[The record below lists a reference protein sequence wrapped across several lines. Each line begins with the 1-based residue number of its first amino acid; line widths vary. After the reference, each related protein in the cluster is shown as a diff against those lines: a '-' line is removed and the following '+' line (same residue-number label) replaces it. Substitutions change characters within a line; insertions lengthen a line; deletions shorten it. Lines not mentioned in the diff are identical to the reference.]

1 MKQHLATALLLAA
14 ALTLCAAEPLV
25 FEFRSLAD
33 WARGTKNVA
42 LLPDGTWEITGGSAF
57 EAAKSFKVDP
67 EKPVTVSFEIRR
79 LPGTP
84 NIMAYVG
91 FWTMDADRVRIQPYH
106 MRCEYNGD
114 TEVLADAPVGA
125 TALRVRKPRRF
136 VKSTWLYLAAGDIA
150 GCKVP
155 QFDLIQLKPRTAEVK
170 DQEIVLTLLKPLEKA
185 IPAGAKFHFHGDG
198 PGMYVVCNE
207 KNPSEEWEKITC
219 VVKGM
224 QPKFPTPRVTTWWHG
239 TVYAKLRVIIA
250 QGKRDKVQ
258 IRNIRVEVAR

>member
-84 NIMAYVG
+84 YIMAYVG
-91 FWTMDADRVRIQPYH
+91 FWTMDADRIRIQPYH
-106 MRCEYNGD
+106 MRCE
-114 TEVLADAPVGA
+114 
-125 TALRVRKPRRF
+125 
-136 VKSTWLYLAAGDIA
+136 
-150 GCKVP
+150 
-155 QFDLIQLKPRTAEVK
+155 
-170 DQEIVLTLLKPLEKA
+170 
-185 IPAGAKFHFHGDG
+185 
-198 PGMYVVCNE
+198 
-207 KNPSEEWEKITC
+207 
-219 VVKGM
+219 
-224 QPKFPTPRVTTWWHG
+224 
-239 TVYAKLRVIIA
+239 
-250 QGKRDKVQ
+250 Q
-258 IRNIRVEVAR
+258 IGRAHV